1 MADRPVAGTGAGSSA
16 LGDSFTEG
24 LMDEV
29 GPDGRHRGWADRV
42 AQALAERARAD
53 GADGIEYANLA
64 VRGRLVR
71 QVVAEQV
78 PAAVALARTS
88 PASPSG

>member
-1 MADRPVAGTGAGSSA
+1 MAERPVARDWRRFVA

-42 AQALAERARAD
+42 AEALAARASAE

-64 VRGRLVR
+64 VRGRLV
-71 QVVAEQV
+71 
-78 PAAVALARTS
+78 ARR
-88 PASPSG
+88 